1 MYFTSEM
8 REGGRGEKGGGGG
21 RERRLRGRER
31 GGGENLMCWVVLQYV
46 LCLNVSV
53 L

>member
-21 RERRLRGRER
+21 RER
-31 GGGENLMCWVVLQYV
+31 GGGENLMCWVVLQCV